1 MKKTEIL
8 DTENC
13 VELIS
18 GLCLRIRECESE
30 IHKAQ
35 DEDTRQKW
43 FDRMERAKE
52 LNSTLV
58 ELVRNRL
65 HRQQLAEI
73 RRHPT

>member
-13 VELIS
+13 VELIN
-18 GLCLRIRECESE
+18 GLLLLTRHYEEAID
-30 IHKAQ
+30 KAQ
-35 DEDTRQKW
+35 DESERQKW
-43 FDRMERAKE
+43 FDGMERAEE
-52 LNSTLV
+52 LNITLV